1 MKAVY
6 TLWGISSEKVR
17 SFQAAVMFAGI
28 RLLAQKKLQP
38 VATYI
43 LTSST
48 TQVKSIDNHPVFK
61 GAVEAGIPVVTRAF
75 LEDRLRL
82 GQTASRQ
89 RVAEICVSVRWVF
102 SSGDYLD
109 IGMSKLNTIH
119 NYTVIT
125 GFSHADVRS
134 LEEAVEPARID
145 NGVLQP
151 KTTHILI
158 LRRGPDQG
166 LYGKVQTA
174 ERQLGA
180 IVMRVCVVGGRVVV
194 VQMGDVDLL

>member
-1 MKAVY
+1 MK
-6 TLWGISSEKVR
+6 EKIPPFPGEEVR
-17 SFQAAVMFAGI
+17 SLEAVVMPAGI
-28 RLLAQKKLQP
+28 HFLANKKLQP

-48 TQVKSIDNHPVFK
+48 TQAKSIDNHPVFK

-89 RVAEICVSVRWVF
+89 CVAEICVAVRWVF

-109 IGMSKLNTIH
+109 IGMSKLNSIH

-125 GFSHADVRS
+125 GYRPPSVTAFSLLDLVMQMYAVFKKLS
-134 LEEAVEPARID
+134 NLLEMTRESF
-145 NGVLQP
+145 N
-151 KTTHILI
+151 KTPPTFLC
-158 LRRGPDQG
+158 
-166 LYGKVQTA
+166 
-174 ERQLGA
+174 QLTSKW
-180 IVMRVCVVGGRVVV
+180 
-194 VQMGDVDLL
+194 QS

>member
-1 MKAVY
+1 MP
-6 TLWGISSEKVR
+6 
-17 SFQAAVMFAGI
+17 AGI
-28 RLLAQKKLQP
+28 HFLANKKLQP

-48 TQVKSIDNHPVFK
+48 TQAKSIDNHPVFK

-89 RVAEICVSVRWVF
+89 CVAEICVAVRWVF

-109 IGMSKLNTIH
+109 IGMLSASFGNCIQLI
-119 NYTVIT
+119 

-134 LEEAVEPARID
+134 LQEAVEPAGND
-145 NGVLQP
+145 EGVLQQN
-151 KTTHILI
+151 TTHILVPAHFKVAK
-158 LRRGPDQG
+158 LECNEEYQG
-166 LYGKVQTA
+166 
-174 ERQLGA
+174 
-180 IVMRVCVVGGRVVV
+180 
-194 VQMGDVDLL
+194 